1 MSASEELI
9 ELLHRVTEEKAN
21 ADDYSRLSELL
32 RSHPDLLDEYL
43 EWSATSAALY
53 WEYREQPTTERDASP
68 AIDSGTVPVPVPSVT
83 IQERRGVAPLAR
95 WATGLAAVVLIAFL
109 IGRSQTTALANA
121 GSIVRASMEAH
132 RDSVERVYRVHVT
145 WENPEI
151 AAEIPDRDVHVT
163 TRGDQ
168 FWIGIRGRRRIALGS
183 EPDGGVWIA
192 LSRFRGLRVEP
203 DEVGPLLEDITEL
216 FGLRVE
222 SMLAGLLRNH
232 ELEITDENDA
242 TCAIT
247 ATPTRLRGWVR
258 EVQIEVDRETKAVR
272 KMVARR
278 RSPRRGFSTVT
289 FTLVETRAPVPTRY
303 QLDGHLFQKAIL
315 LTSESQPDRRREVLT
330 NMLGPATK
338 GWMIERA
345 KPKDE
350 Q

>member
-1 MSASEELI
+1 MSASQELI
-9 ELLHRVTEEKAN
+9 KLLHRVAEEKAN
-21 ADDYSRLSELL
+21 AKDYSRLSELL

-43 EWSATSAALY
+43 EWCATSAALY
-53 WEYREQPTTERDASP
+53 WEYREQPATARDASP
-68 AIDSGTVPVPVPSVT
+68 AIDVGTAPSVAN
-83 IQERRGVAPLAR
+83 QKQLGLRRLAR
-95 WATGLAAVVLIAFL
+95 WAAGLAAVVCIAFL
-109 IGRSQTTALANA
+109 IVRSQTTALANA
-121 GSIVRASMEAH
+121 GSIVRASMQAH
-132 RDSVERVYRVHVT
+132 RDSVERVYVVDVE
-145 WENPEI
+145 WQNPQT
-151 AAEIPDRDVHVT
+151 AKQIPNRDVHVT

-232 ELEITDENDA
+232 ELEITNENDA
-242 TCAIT
+242 TYVIT

-289 FTLVETRAPVPTRY
+289 FTLVETRTPVPTRY
-303 QLDGHLFQKAIL
+303 QLNGHLFQRSIV
-315 LTSESQPDRRREVLT
+315 LTSESQPDRRRDVLT
-330 NMLGPATK
+330 NLLGPATK
-338 GWMIERA
+338 GWMVEQA
-345 KPKDE
+345 KTGDE